1 MRRPTI
7 GLVAI
12 LAALCAVASAAA
24 TMRAQHVER
33 ASLGPWR
40 AAFTYDEA
48 AGTLPSY
55 SHLRL
60 VVSNGKKQMLDAPI
74 VSKEPGADRPEPAS
88 AGQGGS
94 SLFFRDLDGAGAPE
108 LVLELYTGGAHCCFV
123 DQVFDFSSSRPLKIE
138 LDLADSGARIVTI
151 GGKPL
156 LESADDSFAYEF
168 TDYGDSGSPI
178 LLLRYLGG
186 RFEDVTRSHP
196 QLVDADASRWWRASQ
211 TTMGHKGDARGVL
224 AAWAADEA
232 VLGQASIAKRTLQSF
247 AAAAKIGGDSGPGW
261 PTGRAYVEKL
271 WRFLAKRG
279 YL

>member
-1 MRRPTI
+1 MRRSWI
-7 GLVAI
+7 CLAAL

-24 TMRAQHVER
+24 TLRGQHTER
-33 ASLGPWR
+33 ASLGAWH
-40 AAFTYDEA
+40 AAFTYDK
-48 AGTLPSY
+48 GPGFLPPY

-60 VVSNGKKQMLDAPI
+60 VVSNGKKHVLDAPV

-88 AGQGGS
+88 AGRGS
-94 SLFFRDLDGAGAPE
+94 SLFFRDLDGAGTPE

-138 LDLADSGARIVTI
+138 LDLADSGAHIVTAA
-151 GGKPL
+151 GKPL

-211 TTMGHKGDARGVL
+211 AAIGHKGDARGVL
-224 AAWAADEA
+224 AAWAADQA
-232 VLGQASIAKRTLQSF
+232 VLGQASIAKRTLLSF
-247 AAAAKIGGDSGPGW
+247 ASAGKIGGESGPGW
-261 PTGRAYVEKL
+261 PTGRAYVDKL
-271 WRFLAKRG
+271 WQFLAKRG